1 LRAQIAVILKCL
13 TAFAQ
18 NVAFTEGNRSLR
30 LKPKKKKPQKMKTPL
45 DPRHQKRK
53 ACVQALFAWGFKED
67 KLTNPQAIAVVN
79 NIIEINEIIKKCAPD
94 WPIEQI
100 NRLDL
105 AILRLAVHEILDGK
119 EPPKVIIDEAVEL
132 AKEFG
137 SESSPSFV
145 NGCLGAVL
153 KERGLDTND

>member
-1 LRAQIAVILKCL
+1 
-13 TAFAQ
+13 
-18 NVAFTEGNRSLR
+18 
-30 LKPKKKKPQKMKTPL
+30 MKTPF

-53 ACVQALFAWGFKED
+53 SCVQALFAWGFKEN
-67 KLTNPQAIAVVN
+67 KVTNPLAIEVVHHLD
-79 NIIEINEIIKKCAPD
+79 EIDGMITKCAPE
-94 WPIEQI
+94 WPLEQI

-105 AILRLAVHEILDGK
+105 AILRLAVHEVLSGK
-119 EPPKVIIDEAVEL
+119 EPPKVIVDEAVEL

-153 KERGLDTND
+153 KERGIIENG

>member
-1 LRAQIAVILKCL
+1 
-13 TAFAQ
+13 
-18 NVAFTEGNRSLR
+18 
-30 LKPKKKKPQKMKTPL
+30 MKTAL

-67 KLTNPQAIAVVN
+67 RLHNPQAIEVVN
-79 NIIEINEIIKKCAPD
+79 DIIEINDIIKKCAPE
-94 WPIEQI
+94 WPLEQI
-100 NRLDL
+100 NRMDL
-105 AILRLAVHEILDGK
+105 AILRLAVYEIIKGE
-119 EPPKVIIDEAVEL
+119 EPPKVIVDEAVEL

-153 KERGLDTND
+153 KDKGFI